1 MNAQVSEAPSTANGK
16 RVIKKYPN
24 RRLYDTALSKYITLD
39 DVRQL
44 VLDSTE
50 FVVQDAKTGEDITRS
65 ILLHVIIEQE
75 AGDAPVFTTDVLTQ
89 IIRFYGDAVQG
100 MAGMFLERSLH
111 LFTEQQ
117 RSFQEQVSKNMVNT
131 PFAALTELTQN
142 NLKVWR
148 DMQEQFFK
156 AADFTLHSTAKSK
169 ENSTPPPDGGG
180 NKSTK

>member
-44 VLDSTE
+44 VLDSAE
-50 FVVQDAKTGEDITRS
+50 FVVLDAKTSEDITRS

-111 LFTEQQ
+111 VFSEQQ
-117 RSFQEQVSKNMVNT
+117 QSFQEQVSKNMADSPLT
-131 PFAALTELTQN
+131 ALTELTQN
-142 NLKVWR
+142 NLKLWH

-156 AADFTLHSTAKSK
+156 AADFTLHSTAKPK
-169 ENSTPPPDGGG
+169 ENPAPPPDGGG
-180 NKSTK
+180 PKSAK